1 MKHLLLSSLEAPKSF
16 DQTEV
21 KGGKVHFNGYVA
33 VLVSHGFGA
42 GWQTWNTSADC
53 LFTPE
58 VVKQVMEQT
67 VSEESV
73 NAVYEGKLFYAGGLD
88 GLCVKWV
95 KEGSKF
101 KVTEYDGAEGLE
113 FLEEVDWKTA

>member
-1 MKHLLLSSLEAPKSF
+1 MKHLILTSSEAPKSF

-42 GWQTWNTSADC
+42 GWQTWNTDVNC

-58 VVKQVMEQT
+58 VVKQVMEGT
-67 VSEESV
+67 ASEDSLK
-73 NAVYEGKLFYAGGLD
+73 AVYAPARVYCGGLD

-95 KEGSKF
+95 LRGSKF
-101 KVTEYDGAEGLE
+101 KVSEYDGAEGLE
-113 FLEEVDWKTA
+113 FLEEVDWQTA